1 MREEVHCNIIRDLL
15 PSYVDEL
22 VSGESRE
29 LVEAHILGCSGC
41 GECLQ
46 KMKEGSQELTGEGE
60 IQEQAVDYLAKIRRY
75 ERRLLVSGLV
85 ISFFLGAALYFAALC
100 TPQVLGLME
109 GGHISEYV
117 IRRLELVW
125 WLVAL
130 RLVTAGSLV
139 SAVYMV
145 IQVFWG
151 GGALWKKEAAVPVP
165 GVSGVLHIGVCPA
178 SAFSGAGGGCGSDRD
193 WDWIPGE
200 SLRDMGTGRY
210 ALWKKAPV

>member
-46 KMKEGSQELTGEGE
+46 KMKEGREEPTGEGE

-151 GGALWKKEAAVPVP
+151 GGALWKKDRFARKLLYQCLAFLVFCTLVFALRQPFLALAAVAV
-165 GVSGVLHIGVCPA
+165 VIVIGIGYRVNP
-178 SAFSGAGGGCGSDRD
+178 
-193 WDWIPGE
+193 
-200 SLRDMGTGRY
+200 
-210 ALWKKAPV
+210 

>member
-46 KMKEGSQELTGEGE
+46 KMKEGREELTGEGE

-151 GGALWKKEAAVPVP
+151 GGALWKKDRFARKLLYQCLAFLVFCTLVFALRQPFLALAAVAAVI
-165 GVSGVLHIGVCPA
+165 VIGIGYRVNP
-178 SAFSGAGGGCGSDRD
+178 
-193 WDWIPGE
+193 
-200 SLRDMGTGRY
+200 
-210 ALWKKAPV
+210 

>member
-46 KMKEGSQELTGEGE
+46 KMKEGREELTGEGE

-151 GGALWKKEAAVPVP
+151 GGALWKKDRFARKLLYQCLAFLVFCTLVFALRQPFLALAAVAV
-165 GVSGVLHIGVCPA
+165 VIVIGIGYRVNP
-178 SAFSGAGGGCGSDRD
+178 
-193 WDWIPGE
+193 
-200 SLRDMGTGRY
+200 
-210 ALWKKAPV
+210 